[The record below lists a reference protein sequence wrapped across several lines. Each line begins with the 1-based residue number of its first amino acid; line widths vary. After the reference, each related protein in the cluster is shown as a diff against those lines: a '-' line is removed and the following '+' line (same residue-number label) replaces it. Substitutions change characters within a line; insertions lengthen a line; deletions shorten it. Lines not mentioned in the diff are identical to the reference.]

1 MAKGQSAFGHGQ
13 LAQQLAIR
21 LRHHFSDDKAD
32 ASLVIGIFGEWGSGK
47 SNLLQLVHDQFG
59 ELPQSEEKKEGEKK
73 APPVIVVPFNPWR
86 YEKEEHLLVPLLKTM
101 QRELLGYAEEHQS
114 RLKDL
119 GWSKESPKR
128 IARFFGVS
136 ALAFAKALKVSG
148 EIPGVGSAE
157 FSFSDFIEKGAEAF
171 KDKPVPPELLDT
183 LESYYFEFE
192 QKLRDITSGASGEK
206 PIHLL
211 FLIDDLDR
219 CLPEKAV
226 EMLESIKLFLDV
238 EGCAF
243 VLAVDDEVVERGII
257 HRYRDYLFQGKQADG
272 GNVVLSQMPI
282 TGTEYLEKIVQL
294 PFRLPMPLP
303 AEIRTFLLKGKYAP
317 LFSPAAAD
325 EAGKT
330 REAVGGGRTGSADQE
345 IVLDLFVTHIPPV
358 PRKQIRA
365 AELVSLLLELANARG
380 CRDQIKLL
388 PLVKLTML
396 QLFAPEI
403 YRFGRRRSPGF
414 MSLLEEWSADAAWGE
429 ANFAS
434 GVLEKKY
441 SNAKRAL
448 HRQYLPLMA
457 LVEETHGNRSGF
469 DLFAFI
475 KAYPLGGEDLRPYFS
490 LMVEGDASL
499 PLVAEDDE
507 PQYKEGSVGDEIE
520 FLELLFSE
528 SPGAWQSAVQRPE
541 LAGCVL
547 PASTFDKVVARLSEK
562 ETLQPLEW
570 YLALT
575 PVLTSE
581 QKQRLPKFGEMRQQA
596 LDRVEK
602 YEGSVIARARA
613 GQLLSELGDPR
624 AGVTVKRSK
633 AGQPLKRKRGSKVH
647 CLPDIAWEK
656 IPSGTFRMGTVG
668 NEGDSAEMPAHDV
681 SVTKFFMSRYPV
693 TNAQYRCF
701 IEAGMYEDEA
711 FWRDKLPAAAAAW
724 WAGAEADERLLAGI
738 ADEKFRN
745 EYRDWLKN
753 DVLRRRPHFWHDRKW
768 SLDNHPVVGVSWYEA
783 LAYSVWLN
791 ELADDICPAGT
802 PDRMRVSLPSEAEWE
817 YAARGPS
824 QNPLR
829 YAWGNDGKLA
839 GELCNGSNAK
849 LERTSAVGL
858 FPAGAAGFN
867 LYDMTGNVWEWSA
880 SRWGKQGGKPDFS
893 YDHWYRQDKER
904 NAPEAVEFR
913 VLRGGGWIGNAD
925 KLRCAFRDRAPPDER
940 DVFKGFRVVLSS

>member
-13 LAQQLAIR
+13 LAQQLAAR
-21 LRHHFSDDKAD
+21 LRRHFSDDKAD

-47 SNLLQLVHDQFG
+47 SNLLQLVHEAF
-59 ELPQSEEKKEGEKK
+59 ENEGESEADAS
-73 APPVIVVPFNPWR
+73 APIVVIPFNPWR
-86 YEKEEHLLVPLLKTM
+86 YEKEEHLLVPLLKIM
-101 QRELLGYAEEHQS
+101 QRELLRYAEAHQS
-114 RLKDL
+114 RLERL

-171 KDKPVPPELLDT
+171 GGGTIPPSLLNT

-192 QKLRDITSGASGEK
+192 QKLREITSGEK
-206 PIHLL
+206 PIRLL

-272 GNVVLSQMPI
+272 SDVVLSKMPI
-282 TGTEYLEKIVQL
+282 TGTEYLEKIIQL
-294 PFRLPMPLP
+294 PFRLPLPSP
-303 AEIRTFLLKGKYAP
+303 AEIRIFLLKGKYAS

-325 EAGKT
+325 ETGKA
-330 REAVGGGRTGSADQE
+330 REAVIGGRTSSADQDV
-345 IVLDLFVTHIPPV
+345 VLNLFVTHIPPV
-358 PRKQIRA
+358 PRKQIRV
-365 AELVSLLLELANARG
+365 AELVSLLLELADARG

-414 MSLLEEWSADAAWGE
+414 MSLLEEWSAETAWGE

-434 GVLEKKY
+434 SVLETKY
-441 SNAKRAL
+441 IDEKHAL
-448 HRQYLPLMA
+448 HRQYFPLMA

-490 LMVEGDASL
+490 LMVESEVPLSLAAS
-499 PLVAEDDE
+499 ADE
-507 PQYKEGSVGDEIE
+507 PQFKEGSVGDEGE

-541 LAGCVL
+541 LEGCVL
-547 PASTFDKVVARLSEK
+547 PPSIFDKVVERLSRMG
-562 ETLQPLEW
+562 TLQPLEW
-570 YLALT
+570 YVALT

-602 YEGSVIARARA
+602 YEGSVVARARA

-624 AGVTVKRSK
+624 AGVTVKRSR

-656 IPSGTFRMGTVG
+656 IPSGTFHMGTMG
-668 NEGDSAEMPAHDV
+668 DEGYSNERPAHDV
-681 SVTKFFMSRYPV
+681 TVPEFFMSRYPV

-724 WAGAEADERLLAGI
+724 LAGGETDERLLASI
-738 ADEKFRN
+738 TDESSRN
-745 EYRDWLKN
+745 HYREWLKN
-753 DVLRRRPHFWHDRKW
+753 DVERRLPRFWLDRQW
-768 SLDNHPVVGVSWYEA
+768 SPDNHPVVGISWFEA

-791 ELADDICPAGT
+791 ELLDDICPADLPTGMLV
-802 PDRMRVSLPSEAEWE
+802 RLPSEAEWE
-817 YAARGPS
+817 YAARGPG
-824 QNPLR
+824 NGPLR
-829 YAWGNDGKLA
+829 YAWGNDGEQA
-839 GELCNGSNAK
+839 GTLCNGRDAK

-858 FPAGAAGFN
+858 FPAGAAGFE

-880 SRWGKQGGKPDFS
+880 SRWGNWAEATDFT
-893 YDHWYRQDKER
+893 YEQWDRQDGER
-904 NAPEAVEFR
+904 NDLDAVEFR
-913 VLRGGGWIGNAD
+913 IVRGGAWLSDAEY
-925 KLRCAFRDRAPPDER
+925 LRCAIRSWNHPDGR
-940 DVFKGFRVVLSS
+940 SKYLGFRLVLGV